1 MVEEVAAAAVFGDEG
16 FAQLVDVA
24 EGRLAVALQLAD
36 HRAGVQLVTTGE
48 TQALGQHSEVD
59 TVLGMA
65 VNHSVHC
72 TVNVQQH
79 AVLTAPLGKTGVS
92 GEATS
97 DVVVHDDGLAQFFSE
112 LGALIHLFRSCS
124 GAVEVVPLLLAC
136 FLLRQVGCFS
146 NELETVLPTLERLGV
161 DVFVVLGEVQTAA

>member
-1 MVEEVAAAAVFGDEG
+1 
-16 FAQLVDVA
+16 
-24 EGRLAVALQLAD
+24 
-36 HRAGVQLVTTGE
+36 
-48 TQALGQHSEVD
+48 
-59 TVLGMA
+59 
-65 VNHSVHC
+65 VHC

-79 AVLTAPLGKTGVS
+79 AVLTAPLGETGVS

-112 LGALIHLFRSCS
+112 LGALIHLFRSRS

-146 NELETVLPTLERLGV
+146 NKLETVLPTLERLGV